1 MAKLQVKWFIAED
14 QKFNTGHVQVKLST
28 RPASRDV
35 KWEAGYYGV
44 NFRTALW
51 TGDTNLENA
60 VIWWYLKPRAR
71 CDHSSRR
78 VRPSLKP
85 VYIRSWGRRRGSSR
99 LNWAWEEVSRADT
112 QGSVVKAK
120 WRHFIKR
127 RKKGQLCQILLKTE
141 NCTMGFC
148 RVEVIWWQW
157 EEQFPWG
164 GRCKAWRARI

>member
-78 VRPSLKP
+78 VRPEACLH
-85 VYIRSWGRRRGSSR
+85 
-99 LNWAWEEVSRADT
+99 EEL
-112 QGSVVKAK
+112 
-120 WRHFIKR
+120 
-127 RKKGQLCQILLKTE
+127 RKKTRIQQTKLSLRRSEQGGHPRDCCEGQMKTFYQKKKNGQLCQILLKTE

-148 RVEVIWWQW
+148 CVEVIW
-157 EEQFPWG
+157 
-164 GRCKAWRARI
+164 